1 LAEIERLAN
10 EQGSIFP
17 SEKKDVYYI
26 GRKEAKRN
34 SPGGILFNKLHN
46 HFKKRTS
53 KKVIK
58 PEPEKNTYVV
68 SSEMVDMVQKL
79 KFYVGSEEDS
89 MELWA
94 ATYDFRKNFIS
105 IPENGL
111 DAVMQEFPLFKQAT
125 GFKFVSKIMP
135 SFGI

>member
-1 LAEIERLAN
+1 
-10 EQGSIFP
+10 
-17 SEKKDVYYI
+17 
-26 GRKEAKRN
+26 
-34 SPGGILFNKLHN
+34 
-46 HFKKRTS
+46 
-53 KKVIK
+53 
-58 PEPEKNTYVV
+58 
-68 SSEMVDMVQKL
+68 
-79 KFYVGSEEDS
+79 

>member
-1 LAEIERLAN
+1 MIRLRFWQRKTGVKQWIFISENFYNPQNDTYASVKLAEIERLAN
-10 EQGSIFP
+10 ELVSIFP
-17 SEKKDVYYI
+17 SEKKEVYYI

-58 PEPEKNTYVV
+58 PEP
-68 SSEMVDMVQKL
+68 
-79 KFYVGSEEDS
+79 
-89 MELWA
+89 
-94 ATYDFRKNFIS
+94 
-105 IPENGL
+105 
-111 DAVMQEFPLFKQAT
+111 
-125 GFKFVSKIMP
+125 